1 MSDTGP
7 RITPGLAGIPADV
20 DVVVVGL
27 GITGAGVALDAVTRG
42 LSVLAVDAHDLAFGT
57 SRWSSK
63 LVHGGL
69 RYLAQGQLAI
79 AQESAVERG
88 ILMQV
93 TAPHL
98 VHALPMLTPLNDAMP
113 RTRTALTWGGLRA
126 GDVLRRTARTSTRT
140 LPRPRRLN
148 ATETLSLAPSMRAET
163 LRGGLLAWDGQ
174 LEDDAR
180 LVVTVARTA
189 ASYGAEVRTRARVT
203 AATGTGVELR
213 DELTGETY
221 AVRARAVV
229 NATGVWAGDLD
240 DQVRLR
246 PSRGTHLVLRGSAL
260 PHTRVA
266 VMVPIPGSSSRF
278 AMVLPQ
284 PDGTLYVGLTD
295 EPVTGPVPDVPV
307 PSEEEID
314 FLLGVVA
321 SAFTVPPTRAD
332 VVGAFAGLRPLL
344 EVEGTDETADLS
356 RRHAIL
362 TSSTGVTTV
371 VGGKLTT
378 YRRMAEDT
386 VDALGLTTA
395 PCRTASLPLLGAE
408 GSSTAPA
415 RLVRRF
421 GSDAD
426 LVLATARQVTGLP
439 DDELLAPASEHVPV
453 TLAELVF
460 AVTHE
465 GAHDVAD
472 LLDRRTRVG
481 LDRGG
486 PRRRRTPRRARAHAR
501 PDREPR
507 DRQNP
512 PVVRSINGHGPG
524 LMGSFSTARPL
535 PTPCG
540 KGRPVHFMGSL
551 RFAVSARSSPARSS
565 SRLRPPPLRSSG
577 LGAPPALP
585 GARGPHIKLAPPVVT
600 LLLHSR
606 GAPRTFCMGL
616 APLRRV
622 RALFTFSPPPSRLV
636 IRLRHRFRA
645 PSGQWPVVP
654 SAARP
659 GVQEEGCV
667 GRSEAGDGAATTT
680 NERAWAPRT
689 QRAER
694 AIKQPSAPRPP
705 IQP

>member
-1 MSDTGP
+1 MV
-7 RITPGLAGIPADV
+7 RITPGLAGIPDEV

-27 GITGAGVALDAVTRG
+27 GITGTGVALDAVTRG

-98 VHALPMLTPLNDAMP
+98 VHALPMLTPLNDAMS
-113 RTRTALTWGGLRA
+113 RSRAAMTWGGLRA

-148 ATETLSLAPSMRAET
+148 ATETLSLAPSMRSET

-189 ASYGAEVRTRARVT
+189 ASHGAEVRTRARVT
-203 AATGTGVELR
+203 SATGTGVEVR
-213 DELTGETY
+213 DELTGESY

-246 PSRGTHLVLRGSAL
+246 PSRGTHLVLRGATL
-260 PHTRVA
+260 PHTRCA
-266 VMVPIPGSSSRF
+266 VMVPIPGSTSRF

-295 EPVTGPVPDVPV
+295 EPVTGPIPDVPV
-307 PSEEEID
+307 PSEEEVD

-321 SAFTVPPTRAD
+321 SAFTVPPARAD

-344 EVEGTDETADLS
+344 EVPGADASADLS

-362 TSSTGVTTV
+362 TSATGVTTV

-386 VDALGLTTA
+386 VDALDLGA
-395 PCRTASLPLLGAE
+395 GPCRTASLPLLGAT
-408 GSSTAPA
+408 GTSTGPA

-421 GSDAD
+421 GSEAD
-426 LVLATARQVTGLP
+426 LVLANAREVTGLA
-439 DDELLAPASEHVPV
+439 DDELLAPASDDVPV

-465 GAHDVAD
+465 GAHDVDD

-481 LDRGG
+481 LVAQDR
-486 PRRRRTPRRARAHAR
+486 AVA
-501 PDREPR
+501 
-507 DRQNP
+507 Q
-512 PVVRSINGHGPG
+512 PV
-524 LMGSFSTARPL
+524 
-535 PTPCG
+535 
-540 KGRPVHFMGSL
+540 
-551 RFAVSARSSPARSS
+551 
-565 SRLRPPPLRSSG
+565 
-577 LGAPPALP
+577 
-585 GARGPHIKLAPPVVT
+585 
-600 LLLHSR
+600 
-606 GAPRTFCMGL
+606 
-616 APLRRV
+616 
-622 RALFTFSPPPSRLV
+622 
-636 IRLRHRFRA
+636 
-645 PSGQWPVVP
+645 
-654 SAARP
+654 
-659 GVQEEGCV
+659 
-667 GRSEAGDGAATTT
+667 
-680 NERAWAPRT
+680 
-689 QRAER
+689 AER
-694 AIKQPSAPRPP
+694 AVALARGVTHPTGKIAR
-705 IQP
+705 